1 MILSVIVDLDA
12 ILLPGV
18 HPPILPFLH
27 SHLPSSNHQEL
38 FLNPKS
44 SFQSA
49 HPDSPLAYPMII
61 TSPCSRQ
68 FRETKIPSLCHP
80 TKVIDE
86 SSWYKGRVSI
96 LSRTATAIRILFLPL
111 LQIPWTYGLQEYLT
125 AACYSR
131 LFPRLKLMKKPLC
144 LSWQHTILL
153 KSYTN
158 PLVKRKQLTVIWGQ
172 HNQVTTPQIAKALN
186 QKKEGG

>member
-1 MILSVIVDLDA
+1 MVFLHILLSAFCSGQLLLTLLTSSLSPNLLLFLVMILSVIVDLDA

-111 LQIPWTYGLQEYLT
+111 LQIP
-125 AACYSR
+125 
-131 LFPRLKLMKKPLC
+131 
-144 LSWQHTILL
+144 
-153 KSYTN
+153 
-158 PLVKRKQLTVIWGQ
+158 
-172 HNQVTTPQIAKALN
+172 
-186 QKKEGG
+186 